1 MFYILNHESKKF
13 VSVEYPEEVM
23 PVANEMVNKG
33 DAYPDDIEIINAST
47 EDIRMDMD
55 EFEAKWG

>member
-33 DAYPDDIEIINAST
+33 DAYPDDIEIINASN